1 MHGKPD
7 TEGRWGQNP
16 ELRSHSEGGP
26 GAPGYRKSKKD
37 LLLESVEKTWPYQH
51 LDVGLLASRTV
62 RE

>member
-1 MHGKPD
+1 MHGKPETD
-7 TEGRWGQNP
+7 GRWGQKL
-16 ELRSHSEGGP
+16 ELRSHSEGVP
-26 GAPGYRKSKKD
+26 GATGGRKSKKD